1 MIDCGYWLDSEC
13 KLVGESAKH
22 FLIWQVNFLEGPR
35 QSATGGWACLVDC
48 YQTYPEDHLT
58 SQGFEVI
65 GSGGQVKMQ
74 EGANKLLLLDE
85 RDGGG
90 KSKRHVPHHSFA
102 QRLYSK
108 LHLYLASLANLNL

>member
-1 MIDCGYWLDSEC
+1 
-13 KLVGESAKH
+13 
-22 FLIWQVNFLEGPR
+22 
-35 QSATGGWACLVDC
+35 
-48 YQTYPEDHLT
+48 
-58 SQGFEVI
+58 
-65 GSGGQVKMQ
+65 MQ

-108 LHLYLASLANLNL
+108 LHSYLASLANLNFCLQSDILQSSTIKCYAITECYTFLR